1 MSAYISLIN
10 WTDQG
15 ARGAQGTVNQAGDI
29 DKLLQS
35 MGGRK
40 IGMWWTM
47 GQYDVVYI
55 FEAPDDET
63 ATAFLASCAKAGN
76 IRTST
81 MRCFSEEETAR
92 IMGKVR

>member
-1 MSAYISLIN
+1 MPAYISLIN

-15 ARGAQGTVNQAGDI
+15 ARTAQSTVNRSNEV

-40 IGMWWTM
+40 IAVWWTM
-47 GQYDVVYI
+47 GQYDVVFV

-63 ATAFLASCAKAGN
+63 ATAFLATVAKAGN
-76 IRTST
+76 LRTST

-92 IMGKVR
+92 IMSKVK

>member
-1 MSAYISLIN
+1 MPAYISLIN

-15 ARGAQGTVNQAGDI
+15 ARTAQSTVNRSNEV

-40 IGMWWTM
+40 IAVW
-47 GQYDVVYI
+47 YDVVFV

-63 ATAFLASCAKAGN
+63 ATAFLATVAKAGN
-76 IRTST
+76 LRTST

-92 IMGKVR
+92 IMSKVK

>member
-15 ARGAQGTVNQAGDI
+15 ARGAQGTVNQTKEV

-40 IGMWWTM
+40 IGVWWTM
-47 GQYDVVYI
+47 GQYDLIYI

-63 ATAFLASCAKAGN
+63 ATSFLASVAKTGN
-76 IRTST
+76 VRTNT
-81 MRCFSEEETAR
+81 MRCFSEEEAAR
-92 IMGKVR
+92 IVGQVK